1 MAKINRFEEI
11 QAWKKAR
18 ELTKA
23 IYEATKVDPFHKD
36 FALRDQ
42 VRRAAISVMSNVAE
56 GFARRTDKEFIN
68 FLAIAHGSVA
78 ELQSQLY
85 VGLDQNYLPQERF
98 DNLYSLAEETSRL
111 IQGFPIIFSRSRG
124 LRLQTHGS

>member
-36 FALRDQ
+36 FAPRDQ

-56 GFARRTDKEFIN
+56 GTDKEFIN

-85 VGLDQNYLPQERF
+85 VGLDQNYLPQKRF
-98 DNLYSLAEETSRL
+98 DSLYSLAEETSRL
-111 IQGFPIIFSRSRG
+111 IQGFPIIFSRSR
-124 LRLQTHGS
+124 